1 MTRKSKRRR
10 AANNRIWIIGGLVA
24 AVLIVA
30 VLILANQPNTVA
42 ALPAKTALTECG
54 KPECGPANAPVTVDE
69 YSDFQ

>member
-1 MTRKSKRRR
+1 MTRRNKRRR
-10 AANNRIWIIGGLVA
+10 ANNRVWIVVGIIA
-24 AVLIVA
+24 AALIVIA
-30 VLILANQPNTVA
+30 LVLANQPNTVA